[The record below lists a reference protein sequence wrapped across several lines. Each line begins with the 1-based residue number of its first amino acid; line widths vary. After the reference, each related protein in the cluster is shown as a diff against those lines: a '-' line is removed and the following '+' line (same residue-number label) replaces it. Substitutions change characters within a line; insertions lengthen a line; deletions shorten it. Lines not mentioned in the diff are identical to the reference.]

1 MEEFKVGDRDIKYIH
16 LRRYD
21 PEGNLLPKGGA
32 TIAYI
37 IDYDNSADCRKL
49 DYKIARCNY
58 KDVFSR
64 KIGRAIASG
73 RMLKGDYDSLILNK
87 FMTRLEIK
95 QILTNEVAKQ
105 NNLFSDYR
113 GN

>member
-1 MEEFKVGDRDIKYIH
+1 MNNWEQKDIKYIH

-32 TIAYI
+32 TIAYVLI
-37 IDYDNSADCRKL
+37 HAL
-49 DYKIARCNY
+49 LQYKIARCNY

-73 RMLKGDYDSLILNK
+73 RMLKGDYDSLIVNK
-87 FMTRLEIK
+87 DITRSQIK
-95 QILTNEVAKQ
+95 QILTEEVAKQ
-105 NNLFSDYR
+105 KNVLNITPSGRLY
-113 GN
+113 GELNG